1 MVGFGHHQAGR
12 ELCMRKG
19 SSQDRDEQKTWGWTW
34 RGRREAEIKR
44 GEKNRKKKKKK
55 ESREKDRRR
64 ERAIQRETRRIQE
77 KGTTH
82 SHTDPETQFLDPK
95 ATHLYPMQHK
105 SHRAEAAGAGGKRAL
120 R

>member
-44 GEKNRKKKKKK
+44 GEKIEKKKKQ
-55 ESREKDRRR
+55 SREKDRRR